1 MIGNRR
7 TFVISLVAM
16 TIFIMFF
23 LLTVDLSFSDY
34 ILMLL
39 LLVSSAW
46 FGSSFFAN
54 FGWHP
59 YDFDEEGEVEK

>member
-16 TIFIMFF
+16 TVFIMFF

-39 LLVSSAW
+39 LIGSSAW
-46 FGSSFFAN
+46 FGSSFYAN
-54 FGWHP
+54 FGWLN
-59 YDFDEEGEVEK
+59 DFDEEGEVEK